1 MLDRDDWKEIE
12 ERLDDRYVMQT
23 DCVERQTEY
32 NKKFANDDKR
42 IELISHDFA
51 LIKKLMWVIASAVVG
66 TLVASVLEL
75 VMR

>member
-1 MLDRDDWKEIE
+1 MLDREDWKEIE

-23 DCVERQTEY
+23 ECTERQSEY

-66 TLVASVLEL
+66 TLAASVLDL
-75 VMR
+75 IVR